1 MTAAD
6 APGAGPD
13 GGTGSAAPG
22 DHGWLRSDR
31 VAGALL
37 FLLGAFAAV
46 QSLSLPL
53 GSLAEPGPGYAPLLL
68 AALLAAFGLAILVM
82 GGASARLPELD
93 WSELPHALLILGG
106 GAFLTL
112 ALEPLGYRLS
122 TLALLLF
129 YLGVVERRSILATLA
144 VSAGMAF
151 GSYYLFAT
159 LLKVPLPTGPLGL

>member
-1 MTAAD
+1 MTETGAAEGGRMETVP
-6 APGAGPD
+6 PGRY
-13 GGTGSAAPG
+13 
-22 DHGWLRSDR
+22 GWLRSDR

-37 FLLGAFAAV
+37 FLLGAFAAA
-46 QSLSLPL
+46 QSLALPL

-68 AALLAAFGLAILVM
+68 AGLLAALGLAILLL
-82 GGASARLPELD
+82 GGASAGLPELD

-106 GAFLTL
+106 GAFATL

-129 YLGVVERRSILATLA
+129 YLGVVERRSLPATLA

-151 GSYYLFAT
+151 GSYSLFAT
-159 LLKVPLPTGPLGL
+159 LLKVPLPTGPFGL